1 MRKIAAIGEC
11 MVELASDATGRDVRM
26 TGFAGDTC
34 NSAVYLRRLLDTQF
48 EVSYVTSIGTDRLS
62 TQMLAFLSDEG
73 INTDL
78 VHRNGQRTVGIY
90 LIENDLKGDRRFI
103 YWRDRSA
110 ARTLLDA
117 ETQFDLSPLLA
128 CELILVSAILPA
140 VMPAAARERF
150 LEFLGA
156 YRAAGGCIAFDSN
169 YRPQLWESVAVARAF
184 VARMHSI
191 ADIALPSL
199 DDELALFGDADEAA
213 AIARLRS
220 YGARQLV
227 IKRGARG
234 PFLVSGL
241 VSEVNAEPTIRDD
254 NVAVIDATGAGD
266 AFNAGYLAARICG
279 ESMSAAALA
288 GHRLAVRV
296 IGQRGAILPRV

>member
-34 NSAVYLRRLLDTQF
+34 NSAVYLRRLLDTEF

-78 VHRNGQRTVGIY
+78 VHRHGQRTVGIY

-140 VMPAAARERF
+140 VMPSAARERF
-150 LEFLGA
+150 LEFLGT

-234 PFLVSGL
+234 PFLMSRL
-241 VSEVNAEPTIRDD
+241 ASEVNAELTTRDD
-254 NVAVIDATGAGD
+254 SIAVIDATGAGD
-266 AFNAGYLAARICG
+266 AFNAGYLAARIRG